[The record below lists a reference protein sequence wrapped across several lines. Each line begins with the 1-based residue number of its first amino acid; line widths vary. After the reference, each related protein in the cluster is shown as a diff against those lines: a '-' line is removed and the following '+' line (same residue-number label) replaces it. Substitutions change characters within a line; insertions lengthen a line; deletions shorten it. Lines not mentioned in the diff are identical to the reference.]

1 MDGAIAVQWPGRLD
15 SAQEEG
21 SCPAGGWEEF
31 LAAWRAGVLES
42 VLSKGSFDREGPGG
56 LIPEARKGAS
66 CTAEASP
73 PPGLPGAASS
83 VGPPD
88 PDSCCPF
95 GSQLRCAT
103 SLPRCN
109 PYGSPTGRCS
119 LSLDPV
125 ADVKCPDA

>member
-1 MDGAIAVQWPGRLD
+1 MDGAIAVQWPGWLD

-31 LAAWRAGVLES
+31 LATWRAGVLES

-73 PPGLPGAASS
+73 PPGLPGAR
-83 VGPPD
+83 VLCGPPR
-88 PDSCCPF
+88 PRLLLPF
-95 GSQLRCAT
+95 WLPAQVCHFPAQVQ
-103 SLPRCN
+103 SLWKPHGALQPLVR
-109 PYGSPTGRCS
+109 PHR
-119 LSLDPV
+119 
-125 ADVKCPDA
+125 